1 LAFKSPAQAAD
12 LDMTS
17 DPTFAGLPSLHDDQ
31 QRSKNLTNDRELEN
45 QLRASAERYRGL
57 AEQVLDGIF
66 VANSEGRYLDANPAG
81 CEMLGYTLDEL
92 RTLTI
97 PEVLDPD
104 ELPKLPEQFERL
116 ASKQIIRNEWRLRR
130 KDGSIFVGELVARQ
144 LPDGRLQGILRDI
157 TERKRAEEVRF
168 RHAAIVE
175 SSSDAIISK
184 NLNAVITSWNK
195 GAERIFGY
203 TEAEMVGQPII
214 ILIPPELRHEEIEI
228 LEKLRTG
235 GRIEHYETSRVTKTG
250 DKVDVSLSI
259 SHIKDS
265 DGMTVGFCTIAHD
278 ITRRKKAEAALR
290 ASEERLRLAQW
301 AAHIGTFDLNL
312 RTGVDI
318 WTPETEA
325 LYGLPPGGFGGTLAA
340 FENLVHPDDRERII
354 GLTRE
359 MIGTG
364 QPAVGEWRV
373 IWPDGSVHWIA
384 ARAQVFMDESGEPSR
399 MLGVNIDITEHK
411 RAEVALS
418 GMTRKL
424 IEAQE
429 QERARIARELHDDI
443 TQRLVLLGIEI
454 GMVQECSE
462 NPCEVRNRTQELSER
477 AKKISNDIQALS
489 HELHSSRLNYLGI
502 AGGMKSWCN
511 EFGERQGMKVEFES
525 SELPNS
531 LPREISV
538 CLFRILQEALHN
550 AAKHSGVKRIH
561 VRLGQE
567 SDEIHLIVSDLG
579 KGFDIATAMEGRGLG
594 ITSMRERVRLI
605 DGTIAIDSK
614 QPGGTTIHVRVPSRI
629 DHGFQVASR

>member
-1 LAFKSPAQAAD
+1 
-12 LDMTS
+12 MTH
-17 DPTFAGLPSLHDDQ
+17 DPTFAGLPPLHDDRQ
-31 QRSKNLTNDRELEN
+31 HLKNLTNDHNWES
-45 QLRASAERYRGL
+45 QLHASEERYRGL

-66 VANSEGRYLDANPAG
+66 VTDSEGRYLDANPAG

-116 ASKQIIRNEWRLRR
+116 ASRQIIRNEWRLRR

-157 TERKRAEEVRF
+157 TERKRAEEARF

-175 SSSDAIISK
+175 SSQDAIISK
-184 NLNAVITSWNK
+184 NLNAIITSWNT

-203 TEAEMVGQPII
+203 TEAEVVGQPIT
-214 ILIPPELRHEEIEI
+214 ILIPPELRDEEKEI
-228 LEKLRTG
+228 LEKLRAG
-235 GRIEHYETSRVTKTG
+235 GRIEHYETTRATKTG
-250 DKVDVSLSI
+250 NKVDVSLSI
-259 SHIKDS
+259 SPIKDS
-265 DGMTVGFCTIAHD
+265 DGRTVGFCTIAHD
-278 ITRRKKAEAALR
+278 ITRQKKAEAALR

-325 LYGLPPGGFGGTLAA
+325 LYGLPPGGFDGTLTA

-364 QPAVGEWRV
+364 QPSVAEWRV

-418 GMTRKL
+418 NMTRTL

-429 QERARIARELHDDI
+429 RERARIARELHDDI

-462 NPCEVRNRTQELSER
+462 NPSEVRVRTQELSER

-489 HELHSSRLNYLGI
+489 HELHSSRLDYLGI
-502 AGGMKSWCN
+502 AGSMKSWCN
-511 EFGERQGMKVEFES
+511 EFAERQGMEIDFES

-531 LPREISV
+531 VPREISV

-550 AAKHSGVKRIH
+550 AAKHSGVKRIR
-561 VRLGQE
+561 VQLGQE
-567 SDEIHLIVSDLG
+567 SGEIHLIVSDRG
-579 KGFDIATAMEGRGLG
+579 KGFDMAAAMEARGLG
-594 ITSMRERVRLI
+594 ITSMRERVRLV

-614 QPGGTTIHVRVPSRI
+614 ELGGTTIHVRVPFRTARGS
-629 DHGFQVASR
+629 QVASG